1 MKLADTPVTQHQFSN
16 IPFYL
21 KRDDQ
26 LHPQFSGN
34 KARKFMALLEDDFPA
49 VTTLIGYGSSQANS
63 LYSMAALAHLKGWQ
77 LEFYVDRIP
86 QWLMETPTGNY
97 RAALALGAQVIP
109 VAESESHPVD
119 YIEQIRQPDEHC
131 LFVPEGGRC
140 ELAEYGVTQLANEI
154 AEWILT
160 QPKQQWAIALPSGT
174 GTTALFL
181 HKALKHHDQLDEHAI
196 EVITCACVG
205 GSAYL
210 RLQFEQLGETDHP
223 TIIEPATKHHFGK
236 LYLQDY
242 RIWQQLQQQTGVEF
256 ELLYDPMM
264 WQCLLDWYP
273 NNRDKTLLY
282 IHQGGL
288 LGNESMLPRYQRK
301 FGESV

>member
-1 MKLADTPVTQHQFSN
+1 
-16 IPFYL
+16 
-21 KRDDQ
+21 
-26 LHPQFSGN
+26 
-34 KARKFMALLEDDFPA
+34 MALLEGDFPA
-49 VTTLIGYGSSQANS
+49 VTTLIGYGSAQANS

-109 VAESESHPVD
+109 VAESNSHPVG

-131 LFVPEGGRC
+131 LFIPEGGRC

-181 HKALKHHDQLDEHAI
+181 HKALKHHDQLNEHAI

-223 TIIEPATKHHFGK
+223 TIIEPASKHHFGK